1 MLVLGQP
8 LTLDAPLT
16 SEYESQVAS
25 NDVVSNEHLRNP
37 WQCASPSTTSG
48 TSKLLPVTVSAGG
61 DGSVPSTRTGAV
73 PTRPVRSAG
82 KGWKVTMSTSR
93 ESSHSK
99 PVGRVERE
107 SSAVKKHVI
116 PRHDP
121 PHPKPVRPHNPRAER
136 AVVHMAKSDSKE
148 KNKLVRRTL
157 SKQSQRGNTKIKN
170 SQDEGKKERL
180 TRSVLLILDLHALM
194 FFKGNIF

>member
-1 MLVLGQP
+1 MLFLGQP
-8 LTLDAPLT
+8 LTLDTPLT

-37 WQCASPSTTSG
+37 WQCASASTTSG
-48 TSKLLPVTVSAGG
+48 TSKVLPVTVSAGG

-73 PTRPVRSAG
+73 PTRPVRSTG

-93 ESSHSK
+93 EPSHSK

-107 SSAVKKHVI
+107 SSAVEKH
-116 PRHDP
+116 RHDP
-121 PHPKPVRPHNPRAER
+121 PHPKPVRLHNPRAER

-157 SKQSQRGNTKIKN
+157 SKQSQRGNTKMKN
-170 SQDEGKKERL
+170 SQDKGKKERL
-180 TRSVLLILDLHALM
+180 TRSVLLILDLHALLTSLVVCDV
-194 FFKGNIF
+194 F